1 MTRLQYLTK
10 QKKKG
15 RYLFGVFP
23 AHYPK
28 EILWAMNILPVEIW
42 DPPLEI
48 TTANAHLQP
57 TICPVVKLGLELVLR
72 GKTDIL
78 DAFLFP
84 HTCDSIQNIA
94 SVISNYLGIEKPCYF
109 FYNPKAPYPDSA
121 HNYYGIQLKNF
132 VKSLENR
139 FGHLNP
145 NRLAA
150 CLRQREQISTL
161 LKELYDFRS
170 KRRLKMS
177 NKKFYETIRKGE
189 YLFPDDFIPELE
201 TCLKQNKRESRKD
214 SIPVILSGI
223 LSNPKEI
230 LSHLDRLGVLVV
242 HDDLLNA
249 GRRLLLPENKEED
262 PFKQIAQSYFQTP
275 PCSTKGS
282 SVKQRTEHLLH
293 LVRLTGAKGII
304 ANGVKFCEPEWFYIP
319 NIKASLK
326 EKGVPMLVLDTELN
340 QGLSGQM
347 KTRIEA
353 FIEMIHH

>member
-1 MTRLQYLTK
+1 MTRLQYLTN

-23 AHYPK
+23 AYYPK
-28 EILWAMNILPVEIW
+28 EILWALNILPVEIW

-57 TICPVVKLGLELVLR
+57 TICPVVKLGLELILR

-94 SVISNYLGIEKPCYF
+94 SVISNYLGIKRPCYF
-109 FYNPKAPYPDSA
+109 FYHPKAPYKDSA
-121 HNYYGIQLKNF
+121 RNYYVIQLKNLA
-132 VKSLENR
+132 KSLENH
-139 FGHLNP
+139 FGHLNI
-145 NRLAA
+145 NKLAS
-150 CLRQREQISTL
+150 CIKQRQDISTL
-161 LKELYDFRS
+161 LKQLYDFRS
-170 KRRLKMS
+170 KRMLNMS

-189 YLFPDDFIPELE
+189 YLLPDDFIPELKA
-201 TCLKQNKRESRKD
+201 CLEQNKRESQKYG
-214 SIPVILSGI
+214 IPVILSGI
-223 LSNPKEI
+223 LPNPKEI

-249 GRRLLLPENKEED
+249 GRRLLLPESNDKN
-262 PFKQIAQSYFQTP
+262 PFEQMAQYYFGTP

-282 SVKQRTEHLLH
+282 SVKQRTEHLLN
-293 LVRLTGAKGII
+293 LVRMTGAKGII

-319 NIKASLK
+319 NLKASLK

-353 FIEMIHH
+353 FIEMINR